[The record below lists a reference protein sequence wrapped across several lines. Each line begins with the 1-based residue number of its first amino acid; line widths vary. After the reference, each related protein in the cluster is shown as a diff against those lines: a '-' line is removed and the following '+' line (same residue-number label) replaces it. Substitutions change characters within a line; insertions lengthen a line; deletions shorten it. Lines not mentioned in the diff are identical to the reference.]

1 MIGLLA
7 PKFAYGKD
15 FQQQSNKPKQN
26 HNSAITGNKL
36 YKVKGEKKHFCGL
49 QYWTIILMQG
59 INEDKTFQT

>member
-26 HNSAITGNKL
+26 HNSAITVQQAVQSQRG
-36 YKVKGEKKHFCGL
+36 KKALLWVTVLDNYPHARH
-49 QYWTIILMQG
+49 
-59 INEDKTFQT
+59 

>member
-26 HNSAITGNKL
+26 RNSAVTGNKL
-36 YKVKGEKKHFCGL
+36 YKVKGGKKALLWVTVLDNYPHARH
-49 QYWTIILMQG
+49 
-59 INEDKTFQT
+59 